1 QSRRFAVQP
10 VLRAHCRAAE
20 IPAGRHVAVRAE
32 CEQLPAHQPLLV
44 GAHQRALG
52 LRQSNRGPARAHVR
66 ARGTARGESRG
77 RRRRQPVSRDR
88 GVPGLRLSRHG
99 RGPEAVR
106 ADLGQRLRS
115 GHRPAA
121 HPGRGPAAA
130 ARIEAPGGSVRRPL
144 RACLHRGQGRG
155 VRDLRSGH
163 QLLGAGTSAAESV
176 AVPPWLRYKAD
187 TGQDK
192 GKRLKFMVRRTAV
205 LWLGAVLSLS
215 ACGGHKGASG
225 EGAGAKVLNLYIW
238 SDYLAANTLSD
249 FEKQTGIKV
258 NVAYFDTNE
267 TLETKLLA
275 GSSGYDIVV
284 PTASYFERQIKAGV
298 YLPLDKSKLPNLK
311 NMDPQLMAKVA
322 LHDPGNAHGI
332 IYMWGTNGIG
342 YNEKMIKALMPD
354 APLDSWRMVFDPAVA
369 SKVAKCGISVLDSP
383 AEMMRAVYSY
393 LGKDPNSQSPD
404 DLVQAEAVLT
414 KIRPYIR
421 NINSSEYIEALAN
434 GDLCLAVGYNGDVM
448 QARDR
453 ARDANKGVDIKYV
466 VPKEGSI
473 LWFDMLAIPKD
484 APHPDSALAFM
495 NYIMTPQVIADISN
509 FKRYANGNLASQP
522 LVLPAVKDDPEI
534 YPPPEIRRKLAVQLA
549 DSADQTRAITRVWQ
563 KFKTGQ

>member
-1 QSRRFAVQP
+1 MAI
-10 VLRAHCRAAE
+10 L
-20 IPAGRHVAVRAE
+20 
-32 CEQLPAHQPLLV
+32 
-44 GAHQRALG
+44 ALG
-52 LRQSNRGPARAHVR
+52 CALALSACGDRKPQSGAAS
-66 ARGTARGESRG
+66 A
-77 RRRRQPVSRDR
+77 
-88 GVPGLRLSRHG
+88 PGG
-99 RGPEAVR
+99 
-106 ADLGQRLRS
+106 
-115 GHRPAA
+115 
-121 HPGRGPAAA
+121 GPAAA
-130 ARIEAPGGSVRRPL
+130 P
-144 RACLHRGQGRG
+144 
-155 VRDLRSGH
+155 
-163 QLLGAGTSAAESV
+163 
-176 AVPPWLRYKAD
+176 
-187 TGQDK
+187 
-192 GKRLKFMVRRTAV
+192 
-205 LWLGAVLSLS
+205 
-215 ACGGHKGASG
+215 
-225 EGAGAKVLNLYIW
+225 KVLNLYIW
-238 SDYLAANTLSD
+238 SDYLAANTLPD

-258 NVAYFDTNE
+258 HVAYFDANE

-275 GSSGYDIVV
+275 GSSGFDVVV

-298 YLPLDKSKLPNLK
+298 YLPLDKSKLPNLRY
-311 NMDPQLMAKVA
+311 MDGLLMSKVA
-322 LHDPGNAHGI
+322 QHDPGNAHGV

-342 YNEKMIKALMPD
+342 YNEKLIKALLPK

-404 DLVQAEAVLT
+404 DLAQAEAVLT

-453 ARDANKGVDIKYV
+453 ALEAGKGIEIKYA

-484 APHPDSALAFM
+484 APDPDSAYAFL
-495 NYIMTPQVIADISN
+495 NYIMTPKVIAEISN
-509 FKRYANGNLASQP
+509 FKRYANADAQAQS
-522 LVLPAVKDDPEI
+522 LVDPAVLNDPGI
-534 YPPPEIRRKLAVQLA
+534 YPPVEQREKLAVQLA